1 MEHFVEGGWEKF
13 SYRQLDDMVTRLAAG
28 LLKLG
33 LKPGDHIGVLGENRP
48 QWAIAYIAVQ
58 RMGGITVPL
67 DRMMSDAELHHII
80 AESESKAVIVSAEYL
95 GIVLDAYRP
104 GLIIIDMDNGDR
116 EGTLKFNEVLKSS
129 PTIPDF
135 HKVGLEDIA
144 VIIFTSGT
152 TGYSKGVMLTHNNII
167 GNVASCYQIFELG
180 PESHLVS
187 VLPMHHTFE
196 ATCGFLFPLYLGATI
211 TYARSLKSKE
221 LIEDIKNSKCNL
233 MVGVPLL
240 YEKMYEGIRRNLK
253 KLPLT
258 KKVLVNSL
266 YTISQLANSLG
277 LEDVGKTL
285 FKSLREKAGLDT
297 VHYFVS
303 GGAALPPY
311 IAEFFHLLG
320 IPLFQG
326 YGLTETSPVLT
337 VNPPMAPKHSAVGI
351 AIPGVE
357 VAIRDQDSFGVG
369 EIIAKGPNI
378 FKGYYKNEKATAE
391 CFRDDW
397 FLTGDLGWMDD
408 EGYVYITGR
417 KKNLL
422 VTGGGKNVYP
432 EEIEAF
438 LNQQTHIM
446 ESLVLGVQRSG
457 GMGDEVEAIIVPDYE
472 IFDKEA
478 EEHNIKWTPEEIEK
492 VIKSEVAE
500 VNAKIAEYKKIK
512 KFTIRTEE
520 FMKTSTKK
528 IKRYLHQQEY
538 LEVNG
543 NSKSAH

>member
-1 MEHFVEGGWEKF
+1 
-13 SYRQLDDMVTRLAAG
+13 
-28 LLKLG
+28 
-33 LKPGDHIGVLGENRP
+33 
-48 QWAIAYIAVQ
+48 
-58 RMGGITVPL
+58 
-67 DRMMSDAELHHII
+67 
-80 AESESKAVIVSAEYL
+80 
-95 GIVLDAYRP
+95 
-104 GLIIIDMDNGDR
+104 
-116 EGTLKFNEVLKSS
+116 
-129 PTIPDF
+129 
-135 HKVGLEDIA
+135 
-144 VIIFTSGT
+144 
-152 TGYSKGVMLTHNNII
+152 
-167 GNVASCYQIFELG
+167 
-180 PESHLVS
+180 
-187 VLPMHHTFE
+187 
-196 ATCGFLFPLYLGATI
+196 
-211 TYARSLKSKE
+211 
-221 LIEDIKNSKCNL
+221 
-233 MVGVPLL
+233 
-240 YEKMYEGIRRNLK
+240 
-253 KLPLT
+253 
-258 KKVLVNSL
+258 
-266 YTISQLANSLG
+266 LG